1 MMSKK
6 NKIDFKR
13 QDSKLYTGKVER
25 FDLIKVPPLNYL
37 MIDGDGGPVGE
48 SYPPAIA
55 ALYGLSY
62 GLKFFSKIELEK
74 DYVVGPLEGL
84 WWADDMATFVTR
96 EKSAWKWT
104 MMIRQPDW
112 LHGEHLDQV
121 LETSIAKNGDKSDAP
136 TDEATLRSVRLETF
150 DEGDCVQVLHV
161 GSYDDEGPILAKL
174 HNEYIPQ
181 NKMKMIGK
189 HHEIYLNDPRKVTP
203 DKLKTILRQP
213 VHLQ

>member
-1 MMSKK
+1 MSKK

-13 QDSKLYTGKVER
+13 QDAKLYSGKVER
-25 FDLIKVPPLNYL
+25 FDLVKVPPMNYL
-37 MIDGDGGPVGE
+37 MIDGDGGPGSE
-48 SYPPAIA
+48 SYPAAIA
-55 ALYGLSY
+55 ALYALSY
-62 GLKFFSKIELEK
+62 GLKFFSKIEMEK

-84 WWADDMATFVTR
+84 WWADDMETFITR
-96 EKSAWKWT
+96 EKDKWKWT

-112 LHGEHLDQV
+112 LLGEHLDQV
-121 LETSIAKNGDKSDAP
+121 LETSIEKNGAKSDAP
-136 TDEATLRSVRLETF
+136 TDEATLRSVRLETL

-161 GSYDDEGPILAKL
+161 GAYDDEGPVLAQM
-174 HNEYIPQ
+174 HNEYVPQ

>member
-1 MMSKK
+1 MSKK
-6 NKIDFKR
+6 TKIDFKR
-13 QDSKLYTGKVER
+13 QDAKLYSGKEER
-25 FDLIKVPPLNYL
+25 FDLVKVPPFKFL
-37 MIDGDGGPVGE
+37 MIDGEGGPVGE
-48 SYPPAIA
+48 SYPLAIA

-84 WWADDMATFVTR
+84 WWADDMKTFITR

-112 LHGEHLDQV
+112 LNGEHLDQV
-121 LETSIAKNGDKSDAP
+121 LEASIAKNGEKADAP
-136 TDEATLRSVRLETF
+136 TDEATLRAVRLETF

-174 HNEYIPQ
+174 HNEHIPQ

-189 HHEIYLNDPRKVTP
+189 HHEIYLNDPRKVTA

>member
-1 MMSKK
+1 MSKK

-13 QDSKLYTGKVER
+13 QDAKLYSGKVER
-25 FDLIKVPPLNYL
+25 FDLVKVPPMNYL
-37 MIDGDGGPVGE
+37 MIDGDGGPVGD

-55 ALYGLSY
+55 ALYALSY
-62 GLKFFSKIELEK
+62 GLKFFSKIEMDK

-84 WWADDMATFVTR
+84 WWADDMETFITR
-96 EKSAWKWT
+96 EKDQWKWT

-112 LHGEHLDQV
+112 LLGEHLEQV
-121 LETSIAKNGDKSDAP
+121 LVTSIEKNSAKSDAP

-161 GSYDDEGPILAKL
+161 GAYDDEGPVLAQM
-174 HNEYIPQ
+174 HNEYVPQ
-181 NKMKMIGK
+181 KKMKMIGK

>member
-1 MMSKK
+1 M
-6 NKIDFKR
+6 
-13 QDSKLYTGKVER
+13 
-25 FDLIKVPPLNYL
+25 
-37 MIDGDGGPVGE
+37 
-48 SYPPAIA
+48 
-55 ALYGLSY
+55 
-62 GLKFFSKIELEK
+62 
-74 DYVVGPLEGL
+74 VGPLEGL